1 MFALCDKILG
11 KNIYKRS
18 MNNIEPDLYPVDF
31 ESMISEVWLYVNP
44 LTGKHAKS
52 IKDGKKLAVFINE
65 RVGRKWEQGSETL
78 KNMIGYAVT
87 WDEMKLIADKET
99 NTYYELFLDTN

>member
-1 MFALCDKILG
+1 
-11 KNIYKRS
+11 
-18 MNNIEPDLYPVDF
+18 MNNIEPDLYTVDF